1 MPAIMPM
8 RIIFMVDSS
17 FLLTG
22 LLTLPVWHVDAV
34 SGGRS
39 PSHGFSVTHFA
50 GLEELV
56 RCSAA

>member
-39 PSHGFSVTHFA
+39 PYH
-50 GLEELV
+50 
-56 RCSAA
+56 